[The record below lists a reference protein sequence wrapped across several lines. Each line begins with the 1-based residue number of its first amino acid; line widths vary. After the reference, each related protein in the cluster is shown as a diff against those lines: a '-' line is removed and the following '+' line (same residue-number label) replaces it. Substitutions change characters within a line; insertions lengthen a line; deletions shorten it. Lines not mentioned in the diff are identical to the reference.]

1 MQQWYVSAKKADFKG
16 IGERFGIDQVVA
28 RLIRNR
34 GIVGNENIREFLEGG
49 LSDIPDVRQL
59 KDIEKLVKILIKKIE
74 EGAKIRIIG
83 DYDAD
88 GVMSSHIL
96 STALKR
102 VGANADVVIP
112 HRIHDGYGLNR
123 QLVENADADGVEV
136 ILTCDNGIAAIDE
149 IAYAKELGM
158 TVLVTDHHAIPF
170 TEENGVQTEK
180 ESAADAVVNP
190 HQKACEYPYK
200 ELCGAGVAWCVVCVL
215 YEELGIDKAE
225 AEELLEFAAV
235 ATVCDVMSLTGVNRI
250 LVKEG
255 IRRIHNTKNIGMK
268 ALIDA
273 CGITP
278 EQIEAFH
285 FGFVIGPCV
294 NATGRLDTAKRALE
308 LFSTE
313 DPSLAREI
321 AEELVELNVQRKEL
335 TLSGVEKARRI
346 VAEGGYEKDPI
357 LVIYMPEVH
366 ESIAGLIAGRIR
378 EAYSRPTYVL
388 TRAEEG
394 AKGSGR
400 STEEYSMYEEM
411 CKCSDLF
418 TRFGGHPMA
427 AGLSLPE
434 ENIPVFRKRINELC
448 PCSLEELEP
457 KVHIDMQMPVEY
469 VTPDLIRQFS
479 VLEPCGKDNPRP
491 LFAEKNLSVTRLWV
505 VGKKQNV
512 LRLNLRTPKG
522 RTVSAIYFGD
532 VGKFQQYIAE
542 KFGRGALTYEMEGRP
557 NSVRIS
563 IVYVPKIDTYRDRE
577 NLQFEIKYYR

>member
-1 MQQWYVSAKKADFKG
+1 
-16 IGERFGIDQVVA
+16 
-28 RLIRNR
+28 
-34 GIVGNENIREFLEGG
+34 
-49 LSDIPDVRQL
+49 
-59 KDIEKLVKILIKKIE
+59 
-74 EGAKIRIIG
+74 
-83 DYDAD
+83 
-88 GVMSSHIL
+88 
-96 STALKR
+96 
-102 VGANADVVIP
+102 
-112 HRIHDGYGLNR
+112 
-123 QLVENADADGVEV
+123 
-136 ILTCDNGIAAIDE
+136 
-149 IAYAKELGM
+149 
-158 TVLVTDHHAIPF
+158 
-170 TEENGVQTEK
+170 
-180 ESAADAVVNP
+180 
-190 HQKACEYPYK
+190 
-200 ELCGAGVAWCVVCVL
+200 VAWLVVCVL
-215 YEELGIDKAE
+215 YEELGIDRSE
-225 AEELLEFAAV
+225 AEEMLEFAAI
-235 ATVCDVMSLTGVNRI
+235 ATVCDVMSLTDVNRI

-255 IRRIHNTKNIGMK
+255 INRIHHTKNTGMK
-268 ALIDA
+268 ALIAA

-294 NATGRLDTAKRALE
+294 NATGRLDTARRALE

-313 DPSLAREI
+313 DPSVARGI
-321 AEELVELNVQRKEL
+321 AEELVTLNAQRKEL
-335 TLSGVEKARRI
+335 TMAGVEKARRI
-346 VAEGGYEKDPI
+346 VAEGGYDKDPV

-388 TRAEEG
+388 TKAEEG

-469 VTPDLIRQFS
+469 VTMDLIRQFS

-491 LFAEKNLSVTRLWV
+491 LFAEKNLSVIRLWV

-512 LRLNLRTPKG
+512 LRLNLRSPKG

-532 VGKFQQYIAE
+532 IGKFQQYIAE
-542 KFGRGALTYEMEGRP
+542 KFGRGALTYAMEGRP

-563 IVYVPKIDTYRDRE
+563 IVYVPKIDTYRDQE